1 MKMWMMAL
9 ALLAG
14 GCSGFGEAQMYLVE
28 QARRGLDI
36 TRTVQTDHAQI
47 VSQLYQ
53 LQQQRLADGFD
64 ADVRQQTA
72 LSADWIVEHRKAY
85 AVALTALERQR
96 AISAEAE
103 TAAQRNLA
111 AVDAALQRLLV
122 LQSLQLRITTLD
134 GLIPEPASQTSGT
147 K

>member
-1 MKMWMMAL
+1 MKMWMTL
-9 ALLAG
+9 ALLVN
-14 GCSGFGEAQMYLVE
+14 GCSGFGEAQMHLVE

-47 VSQLYQ
+47 ISQLYQ

-85 AVALTALERQR
+85 TVALTALERQR
-96 AISAEAE
+96 AISAEAD
-103 TAAQRNLA
+103 TAALRNLA
-111 AVDAALQRLLV
+111 AVDTALQRLLV
-122 LQSLQLRITTLD
+122 LQSLQLRVTSLD
-134 GLIPEPASQTSGT
+134 GIIPGPLSVTNSG